1 MTYKPKYFAIIPAR
15 KGSKGIKN
23 KNLIKISNKPLVTI
37 AIDIAL
43 KAKIFDK
50 IILSSDS
57 NKILNIAKRNKIIL
71 DKRPKKLS
79 TKFSPSIDTI
89 KYLIK
94 KYNIHLNDFIFILEP
109 TSPLRNIKDILKA
122 KKLLTNKKIDTVCS
136 FTTSWTNPY
145 RTWKK
150 NHSKMIN
157 YTSVGKKFLP
167 RQQLPNFYQATGHI
181 IAFKLKKKL
190 KSILSNNL
198 NFIMVEKERAIDI
211 DNLLDYK
218 ICKLIYEKK
227 L

>member
-1 MTYKPKYFAIIPAR
+1 MTYKPKCYAIIPAR

-43 KAKIFDK
+43 KARIFDK

-57 NKILNIAKRNKIIL
+57 NEILNIPNMNKIIL

-94 KYNIHLNDFIFILEP
+94 KYNICLHDLIFILEP

-122 KKLLTNKKIDTVCS
+122 KKLLTSKKVNTVCS
-136 FTTSWTNPY
+136 FTTSWTNPF

-150 NHSKMIN
+150 
-157 YTSVGKKFLP
+157 
-167 RQQLPNFYQATGHI
+167 
-181 IAFKLKKKL
+181 
-190 KSILSNNL
+190 KSIKNDKLHSYRKEI
-198 NFIMVEKERAIDI
+198 FI
-211 DNLLDYK
+211 
-218 ICKLIYEKK
+218 
-227 L
+227 